1 MDLRTPAVEIYR
13 DAVASVLPERLL
25 AGVLQADPE
34 GLRIGGRRYPWPVRR
49 KLWLLGSGKA
59 SLAMARAALKIIGRE
74 RLAGGLIISSY
85 DDGSL
90 GELPVAVGAHPLP
103 DERSLAA
110 AERLMEIMGSLMRED
125 LFIYFLSGG
134 ASALLEKPLAPIT
147 GDDLREVYRL
157 LMTRSIPI
165 EEMNVVR
172 KHLSMVKG
180 GRLAARTKARGAVL
194 VMSDVIGDDLEAI
207 GSAPLYRD
215 RSTYREARLILD
227 YHGIWPLLPAS
238 VRAVVEAGGD
248 GTLKETPKEA
258 PRRIAHHV
266 IAGNAILLRQAR
278 RRAVALGMEA
288 RIVTSSLR
296 GEAREVAKVLMAV
309 GEEAQK
315 RRRRHSKPLCLLWGG
330 ETTVTLRGRGRG
342 GRNQEL
348 CLAFLRE
355 LRSRR
360 GLCLLSAGTDGID
373 GNSDAAGAVVD
384 AASHHAAAG
393 RGLSLE
399 DYLQANNAYEFFRR
413 TGDLIITGPT
423 GINVMDLTMLL
434 VKREKT

>member
-1 MDLRTPAVEIYR
+1 MDLRARAVDIFR
-13 DAVASVLPERLL
+13 DAVASILPERLL
-25 AGVLQADPE
+25 AGVIQADPE
-34 GLRIGGRRYPWPVRR
+34 GLRIGRRRYPWPAGR

-59 SLAMARAALKIIGRE
+59 SLTMARAALEILGRE
-74 RLAGGLIISSY
+74 RVAGGLVISSY
-85 DDGSL
+85 DDGAL
-90 GELPVAVGAHPLP
+90 GELPVAVGSHPLP

-110 AERLMEIMGSLMRED
+110 TERLMELMGALSRED
-125 LFIYFLSGG
+125 LFVYFLSGG
-134 ASALLEKPLAPIT
+134 SSALLEKPLPPIT
-147 GDDLREVYRL
+147 LNDLRETHGL

-215 RSTYREARLILD
+215 RSTYREARRILD
-227 YHGIWPLLPAS
+227 YHGLWPLLPAS
-238 VRAVVEAGGD
+238 VRGVVEAGDD
-248 GTLKETPKEA
+248 GTLPETPKEA

-266 IAGNAILLRQAR
+266 IAGNARLLRQAQL
-278 RRAVALGMEA
+278 RAAALGMEA

-296 GEAREVAKVLMAV
+296 GEAREVAKVIMAV
-309 GEEAQK
+309 GEEARK
-315 RRRRHSKPLCLLWGG
+315 RRRSSRPLCLLWGG

-384 AASHHAAAG
+384 AASHHAAVQ

-399 DYLQANNAYEFFRR
+399 DYLQDNNANEFFRQ
-413 TGDLIITGPT
+413 TGDLVVTGPT
-423 GINVMDLTMLL
+423 GVNVMDLTLL
-434 VKREKT
+434 LATKE